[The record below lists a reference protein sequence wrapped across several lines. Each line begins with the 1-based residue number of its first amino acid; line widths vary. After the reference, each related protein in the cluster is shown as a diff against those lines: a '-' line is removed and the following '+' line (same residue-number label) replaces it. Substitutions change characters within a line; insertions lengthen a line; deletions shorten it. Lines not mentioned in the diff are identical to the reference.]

1 MRLCHVYC
9 LNTDSTLAKVKPDTN
24 VKFGEAKKIREA
36 FSKPYPKY
44 LLIIYSLGI
53 KEFRYMATDIYG
65 AQWIRYAHLPSGFSC
80 SSYDS
85 LSPSW
90 VSLGHLF
97 DLWFREGL
105 RVSDA
110 EWMGHSTRLS
120 AMRVNPGV
128 TKSSCE
134 IHPPPYIFQECLHP
148 QLMRATFWLKQWVQ
162 QQIIVGKSL
171 QKSGIGNYG
180 LWAKSSH
187 CLFWKWSCIE
197 AQIFTKYWRQFPVLF
212 IHFIYSSVYVLSTNS

>member
-1 MRLCHVYC
+1 MRLCHAYC
-9 LNTDSTLAKVKPDTN
+9 LNTGSTLAKVKPDTN

-90 VSLGHLF
+90 MFLGHLF
-97 DLWFREGL
+97 DLWFKRD
-105 RVSDA
+105 S
-110 EWMGHSTRLS
+110 EWVMQNGWATPLGYQPWGSTLGSPNHLVRS
-120 AMRVNPGV
+120 
-128 TKSSCE
+128 T
-134 IHPPPYIFQECLHP
+134 LHP
-148 QLMRATFWLKQWVQ
+148 
-162 QQIIVGKSL
+162 
-171 QKSGIGNYG
+171 
-180 LWAKSSH
+180 SSFRNV
-187 CLFWKWSCIE
+187 CTPSWWEQRFG
-197 AQIFTKYWRQFPVLF
+197 
-212 IHFIYSSVYVLSTNS
+212 